1 MKKISL
7 ALVFLLF
14 FTSFLFARIHH
25 IMWTEE
31 VFEPTNKEDFKIY
44 KTATPNKEYEEIGEF
59 WGNITPLINEAC
71 ARGADAFIIT
81 GALSYT
87 AAEAV
92 FTGGVAVK
100 ESNAKRMIAIKF
112 LPYDNSVARADWSYL
127 TETMTKRDKDKFRI
141 QLYNNALKHPGKKS
155 LLELATLDAKP
166 YTVQR
171 AKERLNMVKQA
182 KENLL
187 EIHKVKEEENYS
199 YLDDI
204 TEENK

>member
-1 MKKISL
+1 M
-7 ALVFLLF
+7 
-14 FTSFLFARIHH
+14 
-25 IMWTEE
+25 
-31 VFEPTNKEDFKIY
+31 
-44 KTATPNKEYEEIGEF
+44 
-59 WGNITPLINEAC
+59 
-71 ARGADAFIIT
+71 
-81 GALSYT
+81 
-87 AAEAV
+87 
-92 FTGGVAVK
+92 AVK

-112 LPYDNSVARADWSYL
+112 LPYDNSAARADWSYL
-127 TETMTKRDKDKFRI
+127 TETMAKRDKDKFRI

-187 EIHKVKEEENYS
+187 EIHKVKEEENYI